1 MILHIMTKNNNIYHL
16 RVVEVPEEKLLALK
30 WVQLGPKRGQ
40 KEVLSHFFVQNALDF
55 ADAVYY
61 DQE

>member
-1 MILHIMTKNNNIYHL
+1 MILYVMTKNNNIYHL
-16 RVVEVPEEKLLALK
+16 TVVEVPEEKLLALK

>member
-16 RVVEVPEEKLLALK
+16 RVVEVTEEKLLALK

-40 KEVLSHFFVQNALDF
+40 KEVLNHFLGRSVLVFADF
-55 ADAVYY
+55 AYR
-61 DQE
+61 QEW

>member
-1 MILHIMTKNNNIYHL
+1 M
-16 RVVEVPEEKLLALK
+16 VVEGPEEKLLARK
-30 WVQLGPKRGQ
+30 WVQLGSKRGQ
-40 KEVLSHFFVQNALDF
+40 KEVLSHFLGQSVLDF

>member
-30 WVQLGPKRGQ
+30 WVQLGPKRDQ
-40 KEVLSHFFVQNALDF
+40 KEVLGHFHGESALVFADF
-55 ADAVYY
+55 AYY
-61 DQE
+61 G

>member
-40 KEVLSHFFVQNALDF
+40 KEVLSHFFQNALDF
-55 ADAVYY
+55 ANAVYY
-61 DQE
+61 D